1 MGFFDKVKT
10 AFNRPS
16 APAEAVSVSENHDDK
31 TAKLIKDCIEA
42 LGGRGNITGPVQVAM
57 TRVRVEVL
65 NPEHINRV
73 QLKASGLLGHMVIG
87 DRVVHLLAGDQAAEL
102 AKGLQ
107 T

>member
-16 APAEAVSVSENHDDK
+16 ATEISASASDQHDGK
-31 TAKLIKDCIEA
+31 TAELIRVCLEA
-42 LGGRGNITGPVQVAM
+42 LGGQENIAGPVQVAM

-65 NPEHINRV
+65 NPERINRE

-87 DRVVHLLAGDQAAEL
+87 DTVVHLLAGDQAAEL

-107 T
+107 S